1 MNCEEATK
9 LMDGYLDRELDPITS
24 QTIEQHLRECPK
36 CDQAYKIHGSLIHAI
51 GNATPYYK
59 APAELRERIQSSLR
73 DEIAELP
80 RRNVAR
86 DTEPLFPRR
95 QPRPRAI
102 LWETSWNWLALAA
115 AIIFAAIIALTLVPR
130 LQRPEADQFLATQLI
145 ASHVRSLMANHLTD
159 VASSDQ
165 HTVKPWLDAKL
176 DFAPP
181 VVDLSSEGFP
191 LVGGRLDYLA
201 NRPVAALVY
210 QRRKHFIN
218 LFVWPAETG
227 ADTTT
232 RSAGNKQRSLTLK
245 AISRQGYHLLH
256 WLDSEFNYWAISDI
270 SAEELQ
276 EFEQLF
282 EGQIASH

>member
-9 LMDGYLDRELDPITS
+9 LMDGYLDGELDPITS
-24 QTIEQHLRECPK
+24 QTIEQHLRDCPN
-36 CDQAYKIHGSLIHAI
+36 CDQAYKTHGSLIRVI

-80 RRNVAR
+80 TRDVAR
-86 DTEPLFPRR
+86 DTQPLFPRR

-115 AIIFAAIIALTLVPR
+115 AIIFAAIIALSLVPR
-130 LQRPEADQFLATQLI
+130 LQRPGADQFLATQLI

-176 DFAPP
+176 DFAPA
-181 VVDLSSEGFP
+181 VVDLSEKGFP
-191 LVGGRLDYLA
+191 LVGGRLDYLD
-201 NRPVAALVY
+201 NRPVAALIY

-218 LFVWPAETG
+218 LFVWPAVSDAAG
-227 ADTTT
+227 AT
-232 RSAGNKQRSLTLK
+232 K
-245 AISRQGYHLLH
+245 AMTRQGYQLSH
-256 WLDSEFNYWAISDI
+256 WIHSDLNYWAVSDI
-270 SAEELQ
+270 NEKELQ
-276 EFEQLF
+276 EFKQLF
-282 EGQIASH
+282 EEQIVPH

>member
-9 LMDGYLDRELDPITS
+9 LMDGYLDGELDPITS
-24 QTIEQHLRECPK
+24 QAIEQHLRECRN
-36 CDQAYKIHGSLIHAI
+36 CDQAYKTHGSLVRAI

-73 DEIAELP
+73 EEIAERP
-80 RRNVAR
+80 MRNVAR
-86 DTEPLFPRR
+86 DAQPPFPRR
-95 QPRPRAI
+95 QPEPRTI
-102 LWETSWNWLALAA
+102 LFGTPWNWLSLAA
-115 AIIFAAIIALTLVPR
+115 AILFAAIIGWNVLPR
-130 LQRPEADQFLATQLI
+130 LQRPGADQFLATQLI

-176 DFAPP
+176 DFAPA

-191 LVGGRLDYLA
+191 LVGGRLDYLE

-218 LFVWPAETG
+218 LFTWPAESGTTG
-227 ADTTT
+227 TTKT
-232 RSAGNKQRSLTLK
+232 MT
-245 AISRQGYHLLH
+245 RQGYQLLH
-256 WLDSEFNYWAISDI
+256 WVDSDINYWAVSDV
-270 SAEELQ
+270 SEADLQ
-276 EFEQLF
+276 AFKKVFEDRT
-282 EGQIASH
+282 ARH

>member
-1 MNCEEATK
+1 MNCEEATN
-9 LMDGYLDRELDPITS
+9 LMDGYLDGELDPITS
-24 QTIEQHLRECPK
+24 QIIEQHLRECPK

-80 RRNVAR
+80 TRDVAR
-86 DTEPLFPRR
+86 DTQPLFPRR

-115 AIIFAAIIALTLVPR
+115 AIIFAAIIALTFVPR
-130 LQRPEADQFLATQLI
+130 LQRPEADQLLATQLI

-181 VVDLSSEGFP
+181 VVDLASEGFP
-191 LVGGRLDYLA
+191 LVGGRLDYLD

-218 LFVWPAETG
+218 LFVWPGETG
-227 ADTTT
+227 AARPTMAM
-232 RSAGNKQRSLTLK
+232 SHE
-245 AISRQGYHLLH
+245 GYQLLH
-256 WLDSEFNYWAISDI
+256 WADSDFNYWAVSDVNVND
-270 SAEELQ
+270 L
-276 EFEQLF
+276 QLF
-282 EGQIASH
+282 KQQFETRTPRH

>member
-1 MNCEEATK
+1 MNCEEAIK
-9 LMDGYLDRELDPITS
+9 LMDGYLDGELDPLTS
-24 QTIEQHLRECPK
+24 QTIEQHLRDCRNCE
-36 CDQAYKIHGSLIHAI
+36 QAYDTHRALVRAI
-51 GNATPYYK
+51 GSAAPYYK

-80 RRNVAR
+80 TRDVAR
-86 DTEPLFPRR
+86 DTQPLFPRR

-130 LQRPEADQFLATQLI
+130 LQRPRADQFLATQLI

-181 VVDLSSEGFP
+181 VVDLAGEGFP
-191 LVGGRLDYLA
+191 LVGGRLDYLD
-201 NRPVAALVY
+201 NRPVATLVY

-218 LFVWPAETG
+218 LFVWPA
-227 ADTTT
+227 ASDSAKTT
-232 RSAGNKQRSLTLK
+232 K
-245 AISRQGYHLLH
+245 AITHQGYQLLH
-256 WLDSEFNYWAISDI
+256 WVNSDFNYWAVSDVN
-270 SAEELQ
+270 ANDLQ
-276 EFEQLF
+276 TFKHLF
-282 EGQIASH
+282 EEQVAPH